1 MQFTSAP
8 SSPLLTSFLSLVDSI
23 SDTFGFSVP
32 PFVDLQILRQLPPGT
47 LGRAWADALDRDQLT
62 PFTGGPRRKQLHDGV
77 HVLTGYGTDAIGE
90 AEVQAFLLGAKF
102 RLAQVVLGLGTLR
115 LIHRQAVQF
124 PLADANIRRRLLAAY
139 QRGRNSRLDIDT
151 WQPATQWSTPLVEV
165 RALFGLTV

>member
-1 MQFTSAP
+1 MQFTSTP
-8 SSPLLTSFLSLVDSI
+8 SSPLLTHFLSLVDFI

-32 PFVDLQILRQLPPGT
+32 PFVELQTLRQLPSDT
-47 LGRAWADALDRDQLT
+47 LGRAWADALDRDQLL

-115 LIHRQAVQF
+115 LIHRQAVRF
-124 PLADANIRRRLLAAY
+124 PLTDANVRQRLLRAY
-139 QRGRNSRLDIDT
+139 QRGQNSSFDVDT
-151 WQPATQWSTPLVEV
+151 WQPETQWAMLLVDV
-165 RALFGLTV
+165 QALFGL